1 MAMTVLILMISL
13 SFPLS
18 AGDAVGKKTQNGGR
32 EKDQT
37 DHQIIKSATGVA
49 PTLMARG
56 NYGRL
61 LLQKLAQKNRA

>member
-37 DHQIIKSATGVA
+37 DHQISNWGSAHSDG
-49 PTLMARG
+49 PW
-56 NYGRL
+56 
-61 LLQKLAQKNRA
+61 